1 MSFVYPWFLWAL
13 LTLSIPI
20 IIHLFYFRRFK
31 TVYFTNVRF
40 LREVKEQ
47 TDSRSKI
54 KHLLVL
60 LSRLLA
66 LAFLVLAFAQ
76 PFIPNKNNS
85 SNTGSKDVSIFFDN
99 SFSMAAES
107 EDVRLLEKARKRAED
122 IVAAYSNDDRIQILT
137 TDFEGR
143 DQRLLSKEDALS
155 RVREVKTSY
164 KVKPLSKVLA
174 RQKQALSTG
183 KASNKEIYI
192 ISDFQKNITDLVS
205 YQDTSYKLNLV
216 PLQAVQNQNAGIDSA
231 WFESPVQST
240 NQANP
245 LIIKVQ
251 NFTNQEL
258 SEVRLTLSVEGQTR
272 PIKTLTIP
280 AQTSLYDTVNVSILS
295 TGWHEAKLSITDY
308 PIEFDNSYYFT
319 FYVDEKVDVLEI
331 FGATNNPYI
340 QATFKDNQYFNVT
353 SKSSGQLDYSKLS
366 DYDLII
372 LNELKAIPSGLIG
385 ELHNYT
391 INGGNIV
398 VFPHIE
404 AQLEDYKKLTQL
416 FNANSLGTLVR
427 QEQKVSY
434 INMDEFIFN
443 DVFLERRDNIK
454 LPVTTSS
461 FKINRRASST
471 EEVILRYR
479 NGNTF
484 VGKNAV
490 GKGNFYLCAAP
501 LDIDYSNLVQN
512 GEVFVPMLY
521 RMALSKGFQR
531 KIAYTIGK
539 DEVLETDNSVSSSEM
554 VYKIKNEK
562 DEFIPEQR
570 PMGSRVILGI
580 NNQIKLAGFYDL
592 FLNPD
597 EILDKYAYNYDRKE
611 SQLALFS
618 QEELALLVG
627 DKVNII
633 DGNYTTDFV
642 DVITTQS
649 KGTPLWKWCLIF
661 TLIFLAIETLLLRI
675 WKT

>member
-31 TVYFTNVRF
+31 TVYFTNVKF
-40 LREVKEQ
+40 LQEVKEQ

-54 KHLLVL
+54 KHFLVL
-60 LSRLLA
+60 LARLSA
-66 LAFLVLAFAQ
+66 LTFLVLAFAQ
-76 PFIPNKNNS
+76 PFIPNKNNN
-85 SNTGSKDVSIFFDN
+85 SNAGSKDVSIFFDN

-155 RVREVKTSY
+155 RVREVRTSY
-164 KVKPLSKVLA
+164 QVKSLSKVLA

-205 YQDTSYKLNLV
+205 YKDTTYKLNLV
-216 PLQAVQNQNAGIDSA
+216 PLQAVQSQNAAIDTA

-240 NQANP
+240 NQPNP
-245 LIIKVQ
+245 LIVKVQ
-251 NFTNQEL
+251 NFTNKEL
-258 SEVRLTLSVEGQTR
+258 SEVRLTLTLEGQTR

-280 AQTSLYDTVNVSILS
+280 AKTSLYDTVNVSILN

-308 PIEFDNSYYFT
+308 PIEFDNNYFFT

-331 FGATNNPYI
+331 FGTNNNPYI
-340 QATFKDNQYFNVT
+340 QATFKENDYFNVI
-353 SKSSGQLDYSKLS
+353 SKPSGQLDYSKLP
-366 DYDLII
+366 DYDLVI
-372 LNELKAIPSGLIG
+372 LNELKTIPSGLIG

-398 VFPHIE
+398 VFPHLE
-404 AQLEDYKKLTQL
+404 AKLEDYKKLTQL
-416 FNANSLGTLVR
+416 FNANNLSSLSRG
-427 QEQKVSY
+427 EQKVSY
-434 INMDEFIFN
+434 INMNEFVFN
-443 DVFLERRDNIK
+443 DVFMERRDNIK
-454 LPVTTSS
+454 LPITTSN
-461 FKINRRASST
+461 FKIARRASSS

-479 NGNTF
+479 NGGTF
-484 VGKNAV
+484 MGKNAV

-501 LDIDYSNLVQN
+501 LDIDHSNLVQN
-512 GEVFVPMLY
+512 GEIFVPMLY
-521 RMALSKGFQR
+521 RMALSQGFQQ

-539 DEVLETDNSVSSSEM
+539 DNVLETDNRVSSSEM
-554 VYKIKNEK
+554 VYKIKNDK
-562 DEFIPEQR
+562 GEFIPEQR

-580 NNQIKLAGFYDL
+580 NNQIELAGFYDL
-592 FLNPD
+592 FLNA
-597 EILDKYAYNYDRKE
+597 EEVLDKYAYNYDRKE
-611 SQLALFS
+611 SQLELFT
-618 QEELALLVG
+618 QDELTLLIG
-627 DKVNII
+627 ENANII

-649 KGTPLWKWCLIF
+649 KGTPLWKWCLIL
-661 TLIFLAIETLLLRI
+661 TLIFLAIETILLRI

>member
-60 LSRLLA
+60 LSRLTA

-76 PFIPNKNNS
+76 PFIPNKNNTS
-85 SNTGSKDVSIFFDN
+85 STGSKDVSIFFDN

-122 IVAAYSNDDRIQILT
+122 IVSAYSNDDRIQILT

-155 RVREVKTSY
+155 RVREVQTSY

-183 KASNKEIYI
+183 KSSNKEIYI

-205 YQDTSYKLNLV
+205 YQDTSHKLNLV
-216 PLQAVQNQNAGIDSA
+216 PLQAVQNQNAGIDTA

-240 NQANP
+240 NQTNP
-245 LIIKVQ
+245 LIVKIQ

-258 SEVRLTLSVEGQTR
+258 SEVRLTLSLEGQTR

-280 AQTSLYDTVNVSILS
+280 AQTSLYDTVNVSILN

-308 PIEFDNSYYFT
+308 PIEFDNNYFFT

-331 FGATNNPYI
+331 FGTANNPYI
-340 QATFKDNQYFNVT
+340 QATFKDNEYFKVT
-353 SKSSGQLDYSKLS
+353 SKSAGQLDYSKLP
-366 DYDLII
+366 DYDLVI

-391 INGGNIV
+391 VNGGNIV
-398 VFPHIE
+398 VFPHLE
-404 AQLEDYKKLTQL
+404 AKLDDYKKLTQL
-416 FNANSLGTLVR
+416 FNANSLGSVVR

-434 INMDEFIFN
+434 INMDEFVFN

-454 LPVTTSS
+454 LPITNTS
-461 FKINRRASST
+461 FKIDRRASST
-471 EEVILRYR
+471 EEVLLRYR

-512 GEVFVPMLY
+512 GEIFVPMLY
-521 RMALSKGFQR
+521 RMALSKGFQQ

-539 DEVLETDNSVSSSEM
+539 DDVLETDNRVSSSEM

-562 DEFIPEQR
+562 GEFIPEQR

-580 NNQIKLAGFYDL
+580 NNQVKLAGFYDL
-592 FLNPD
+592 YLNPK

-611 SQLALFS
+611 SQLALFT
-618 QEELALLVG
+618 QDELGLLVG
-627 DKVNII
+627 DNATII

-675 WKT
+675 WRT